1 MSDEATMAVI
11 KTDDGVLFL
20 GSEKALSVFDS
31 QSQLV
36 ARKMTS
42 TTLARAGRA
51 LGAVDQIQA
60 NSGRWVKLTSES
72 AAFLKKSGVSE
83 VTSGVVRAKNGQ
95 ILKHL
100 KFEHAALLTPA
111 APAALAAMA
120 TQASLEAAL
129 AEIKEYLAAI
139 DAKLDRLLK
148 QRKIETLGQLGGVT
162 LAIDEADS
170 IYRETGVVSSVTWS
184 KVQGNSLAL
193 QTMQAEA
200 IAQLNALAE
209 DVSERVGDTDA
220 SAKALEV
227 AQNDAP
233 FWLGVLA
240 RTLALQDRQYVL
252 ELARVAD
259 DEPSQLETHRQ
270 GIKVARA
277 DRTTRI
283 IQSLE
288 AIGSSVRK
296 SAELT
301 NFARVANP
309 FSSQAVTNH
318 ANRLGQS
325 VKDFAEHADLQLAG
339 IDQLD
344 QTRWGHAAKALLGD
358 AASRVGSTSADVAN
372 RAKALGDQIQERR
385 DDALLAKA
393 EKVKDKRGVKP
404 ELAAEIGADPA
415 TAAADD

>member
-11 KTDDGVLFL
+11 RTDDGVLLL
-20 GSEKALSVFDS
+20 GSENVLAAFDNQPGLSP
-31 QSQLV
+31 
-36 ARKMTS
+36 RKMTS

-51 LGAVDQIQA
+51 LGAAEQIQA

-72 AAFLKKSGVSE
+72 AAFLKKAGVSD
-83 VTSGVVRAKNGQ
+83 VTAGVVRAKNGQ

-129 AEIKEYLAAI
+129 AEIKEYLAVI

-162 LAIDEADS
+162 LALDEADS
-170 IYRETGVVSSVTWS
+170 IYTATGVVSSVTWS

-200 IAQLNALAE
+200 IAQLHALAD
-209 DVSERVGDTDA
+209 DVKERAGDTDQ
-220 SAKALEV
+220 SAKALEL
-227 AQNDAP
+227 ARNDAP

-259 DEPSQLETHRQ
+259 DEPTQLEAHRQ
-270 GIKVARA
+270 GIRVARA

-283 IQSLE
+283 IQSLD
-288 AIGSSVRK
+288 AISASVRK

-318 ANRLGQS
+318 SNGVNQS
-325 VKDFAEHADLQLAG
+325 VKEFAEHADLQLAG
-339 IDQLD
+339 VDQLD
-344 QTRWGHAAKALLGD
+344 QTRWGRAAKALVGD
-358 AASRVGSTSADVAN
+358 AALRVSSTSADVAG
-372 RAKALGDQIQERR
+372 RAKALGTQIQDRR
-385 DDALLAKA
+385 DEVLLAKA
-393 EKVKDKRGVKP
+393 EKVKDKRGTKL
-404 ELAAEIGADPA
+404 EL
-415 TAAADD
+415 TAGSGLDTGLSTES